1 MNESMQIITEH
12 LAIWAPSLVS
22 ILSIIVAII
31 PSVQKVRD
39 HLKALREDKTLVE
52 LSNKLE
58 KLASENKEL
67 VRCNKILIDKITKI
81 NDYADQKKK
90 EG

>member
-1 MNESMQIITEH
+1 MNESMQIITEY

-31 PSVQKVRD
+31 PSVQKVKD

-58 KLASENKEL
+58 KLASENAEL
-67 VRCNKILIDKITKI
+67 TRCNKILIDKLTKI
-81 NDYADQKKK
+81 KNYADHKKG
-90 EG
+90 E